1 VRAALAVALAAA
13 ALAGSAL
20 AAKTPYPPPTGGTG
34 AEPTA
39 GSGTGAGV
47 AFHPRYAIA
56 TYEPIGGHYVLY
68 LTNAPLTCART
79 YLAKPPYLTISI
91 VSAHPLVVGKPSL
104 QRGESDFVQVDF
116 FVSTTHYYAVQP
128 KVSLVLTR
136 VGAAKSGEWHGT
148 VSVPETRFEGKS
160 FAFDGSFAA
169 RWCGKED

>member
-1 VRAALAVALAAA
+1 MRAALAVALAAA
-13 ALAGSAL
+13 ALAGPAL

-56 TYEPIGGHYVLY
+56 TYEPIGGHFVLY
-68 LTNAPLTCART
+68 LTNAPLPCSQT

-91 VSAHPLVVGKPSL
+91 VTAHPLVVGKPSL

-128 KVSLVLTR
+128 KVRLVLTR
-136 VGAAKSGEWHGT
+136 VGAAKGAEWHGT
-148 VSVPETRFEGKS
+148 VSVPETHFEGKS

-169 RWCGKED
+169 RWCGKEA